1 MKLGILKPLKPEDDA
16 GIPGHGT
23 EEDRFRRFFEQVNAP
38 FTIQLYDVTQGEFPA
53 SPDECD
59 AYLISGSDQGVY
71 DNEPWIPVLAQFIR
85 DCYAAQRK
93 MVGICFG
100 HQMLAHTLG
109 GHTEKSHKG
118 WGLGLRE
125 IELVSSK
132 AWMTPPLDN
141 LQLNFAHQDQVIH
154 LPPNAELLATNDFC
168 PNIAFSIGNQVFGL
182 QAHPEINNPFM
193 EAIVDYMESRLDDAA
208 YQEAINTL
216 SAQPDSR
223 PVAQWIVN
231 FLQQPSPEEAMAS

>member
-16 GIPGHGT
+16 GIPGYGT
-23 EEDRFRRFFEQVNAP
+23 EKERFEQFFQQVNASL
-38 FTIQLYDVTQGEFPA
+38 TIQLYDVTQGEFPA
-53 SPDECD
+53 SPAECD

-71 DNEPWIPVLAQFIR
+71 DNEPWIPVLAQFIH

-118 WGLGLRE
+118 WGLGLRD
-125 IELVSSK
+125 IELVSTK
-132 AWMTPPLDN
+132 TWMTPPLGS

-168 PNIAFSIGNQVFGL
+168 PNIAFCLGDQVFGL
-182 QAHPEINNPFM
+182 QAHPEITNPFM
-193 EAIVDYMESRLDDAA
+193 AAIMDYMEPQID
-208 YQEAINTL
+208 EAIYQDAMSTL
-216 SAQPDSR
+216 AQQPDSQLM
-223 PVAQWIVN
+223 AQWIVN
-231 FLQQPSPEEAMAS
+231 FLQQPSPEEATVS